1 MTLIDRVVII
11 TGATGGLGQV
21 ASKEF
26 ARRGA
31 QLVLVGKRAEK
42 LSELAASLG
51 LPPERVV
58 THAGNLVETEA
69 AGKLVQAVL
78 DKFGRLDILLH
89 LVGGWS
95 GGKPVEKVPDREVD
109 LMLQQHLWTSL
120 HLFRAVLPHMRA
132 NAWGRI
138 VAVSSPTASQP
149 RAERA
154 PYAIGKAA
162 QEALVLTM
170 AQELKGSGVTANLV
184 VVSTIDVA
192 GERLVRPAASNANWT
207 TPEEITGTLLYL
219 CADESVTI
227 NGARIPLYGG

>member
-1 MTLIDRVVII
+1 MTLIDRAVVI

-31 QLVLVGKRAEK
+31 QLALVGKRLDK
-42 LSELAASLG
+42 LDELSAGLG
-51 LPPERVV
+51 LPPERVL
-58 THAGNLVETEA
+58 THAGNLVDSEA
-69 AGKLVQAVL
+69 AGQLVRAVR
-78 DKFGRLDILLH
+78 DKFGRLDVLLH

-95 GGKPVEKVPDREVD
+95 GGKPVEKVPDREVEV
-109 LMLQQHLWTSL
+109 MLQQHLWTSL
-120 HLFRAVLPHMRA
+120 HLFRAVLPNMRA
-132 NAWGRI
+132 QAWGRI

-149 RAERA
+149 AAERA

-192 GERLVRPAASNANWT
+192 GQRLAKPAASNANWT
-207 TPEEITGTLLYL
+207 TPDEITATLLYL
-219 CADESVTI
+219 CSDEAGTI
-227 NGARIPLYGG
+227 NGARIPLHGG